1 MLVAAQAEVAAGGG
15 LEAAAEVTPEPE
27 ERREGL
33 APTAKEAG
41 AEAEVGPD
49 QDLQGQEA
57 GSLDPDLG
65 QDPGRDQG
73 QDHDLEAAARRAA
86 SQAAGAGA
94 AAGSLGAGAGAGQE
108 ARADPDQAPGL
119 RRDQDPNPGQRHLL
133 GQIDVA
139 VTSIL
144 NKKHD
149 TKNINIP
156 LIIINK

>member
-1 MLVAAQAEVAAGGG
+1 MSAAAQVEVAAGVGQ
-15 LEAAAEVTPEPE
+15 EVAAEVTLAPE

-41 AEAEVGPD
+41 AEAEVDPD
-49 QDLQGQEA
+49 LGLRGQEA
-57 GSLDPDLG
+57 GSLDQDLG
-65 QDPGRDQG
+65 QDPGRDHG
-73 QDHDLEAAARRAA
+73 QDHDLEAAARHAA
-86 SQAAGAGA
+86 SQAVGAGV

-119 RRDQDPNPGQRHLL
+119 RRDQDPNPGPCHLL
-133 GQIDVA
+133 GLIDKA

-144 NKKHD
+144 YKKHD